1 MMASGGRMKACVASA
16 LFCVGLVVFF
26 VAQDAVGGQDAGADD
41 ANSSISV
48 VAQQLAG
55 APNAEGDR
63 ASSGDLYVMT
73 SREPDAAKAKQL
85 AGEVAAEPK
94 ADAIKAGAVV
104 EEELGPGAI
113 EIARADAE
121 EIAAAKAAA
130 AEAHDTLVLAAE
142 DTAPAATA
150 GEESHSEA
158 AMTEED
164 LRVATGQPQPKVQA
178 APVPAP
184 AAVAP
189 TPVVPQEPV
198 ILAET
203 GGGEADVVVTP
214 ETAEENSRAGGM
226 FDGAPHLAENPVV
239 ESTFAKSKSHDGI
252 MRVLAGKSLI
262 LDLERTAKRVSVAN
276 PEVAEVLIIS
286 PEQVMVNG
294 LKNGETSIIIWDNNG
309 NYRMNT
315 LVVGDQLSDQVMLDV
330 TVAEINRSAAER
342 HGVDVRATGGQFG
355 TITQFGNTAPVGGS
369 YPPRTGEPLF
379 PFGLDSGVS
388 WAVVDFK
395 NDIAAFF
402 EQIQK
407 EDLGRILAEPKLL
420 ARSGKEAN
428 FLSGGEIP
436 IVVTQQQNTT
446 IEFKEFGTKI
456 KFVPEVREDG
466 TIDLKV
472 QSEVS
477 EPDFPNGV
485 DLFGFRVPAFITR
498 RVDTDVTL
506 RSMESLVIAGLVK
519 ETKQEIESK
528 LPFVGDIPYLG
539 YLFRSTEF
547 KKDLLELIIVVKPK
561 IVGSIPEGASVPL
574 PTDRGPLTREEVR
587 TKAAKEKVT
596 RPRPY

>member
-1 MMASGGRMKACVASA
+1 MMASGGRMKACVVSA
-16 LFCVGLVVFF
+16 LFCVGLVGLF
-26 VAQDAVGGQDAGADD
+26 VAQNAVGGDD
-41 ANSSISV
+41 VGPAETNSSISAM
-48 VAQQLAG
+48 AQQLATSTDAADG
-55 APNAEGDR
+55 TR

-73 SREPDAAKAKQL
+73 SREAAASDAEAKVL
-85 AGEVAAEPK
+85 VGEVAAQPK
-94 ADAIKAGAVV
+94 ADAIKA
-104 EEELGPGAI
+104 EELGPQTI
-113 EIARADAE
+113 EVARADEAE
-121 EIAAAKAAA
+121 LAAKAAA
-130 AEAHDTLVLAAE
+130 AAQPQPALVLAGVDTE
-142 DTAPAATA
+142 DSAPAATA
-150 GEESHSEA
+150 GEEQHSDP
-158 AMTEED
+158 AMSEDD
-164 LRVATGQPQPKVQA
+164 LRVAAGQPQAKVEA
-178 APVPAP
+178 TPPPAPVAYTAPAP
-184 AAVAP
+184 A
-189 TPVVPQEPV
+189 QPV
-198 ILAET
+198 ILAQT
-203 GGGEADVVVTP
+203 GGETDVVTTP
-214 ETAEENSRAGGM
+214 PAEPARAGM
-226 FDGAPHLAENPVV
+226 FDGAPHLAENPLVP
-239 ESTFAKSKSHDGI
+239 STFERNKSHDGI
-252 MRVLAGKSLI
+252 MRVLAGKSLV
-262 LDLERTAKRVSVAN
+262 LDLQRTAKRVSVAN

-330 TVAEINRSAAER
+330 TVAEINRTAAER
-342 HGVDVRATGGQFG
+342 HGVDIRATGGQFG
-355 TITQFGNTAPVGGS
+355 TITQFGNAAPVGGS
-369 YPPRTGEPLF
+369 FPPRTGEPLF
-379 PFGLDSGVS
+379 PFGLDSGIS

-506 RSMESLVIAGLVK
+506 RSQESLVIAGLVK

-528 LPFVGDIPYLG
+528 LPFAGDIPFLG

-547 KKDLLELIIVVKPK
+547 KKDLLELIIVVRPK
-561 IVGSIPEGASVPL
+561 IVGAIPEGADVPL
-574 PTDRGPLTREEVR
+574 PTDRGPLTRQEVR
-587 TKAAKEKVT
+587 TKGEQEKVT
-596 RPRPY
+596 RPRPF